1 MDTVNDEQEKVIV
14 APLNCINIV
23 TAGPGSGKTSVL
35 VNRGLYLLN
44 NSNDNN
50 HMILLL
56 TYSREACNQLKDRLQ
71 MANHM
76 NNSNLNR
83 FKVETYHSLSLQL
96 IKRYYNLCG
105 YTSSPKKASDKEI
118 LQLIDT
124 FMISNS
130 NLFNYNG
137 QDIDSKKL
145 YKIMKVTR
153 ERFFNLT
160 TSDDSVETCFQTL
173 ENASSF
179 INLYRYL
186 QHSLKSNNKIMD
198 FQDMIYEAISMLRL
212 ENNRL
217 MILNEMKFKYI
228 LVDEFQD
235 TNYRQLQ
242 LLKLIM
248 DNKSPNLTV
257 VGDRDQLI
265 YKFQGANENNWGDLR
280 RHLSSLGVPFIIS
293 QLNNNF
299 RSSDI
304 IVKCSNVVINSN
316 KQTSYQKKSVAVGI
330 CSSTCN
336 PIAIIECSSEKDQYS
351 YIVNKIRH
359 LLNDSNNSNPIAMNE
374 IAILYRNNN
383 KGEAFSNYISN
394 EARDSIK
401 INHKKSIDVTNINSN
416 DGSKKK
422 NILINKLKLIINSAD
437 NDALRKCIPI
447 SKNEKCNEVVSTII
461 GNTQRHNG
469 NMFDAINNA
478 VKQKV
483 KHISNMKNFCSS
495 VLELNNWML
504 NNDISL
510 YDFISKV
517 CNSVHDA
524 IDSSDDLT
532 TEKLMEIV
540 NNYDNKNSRN
550 LCQEVPKLIE
560 YIEQA
565 LICEVNKPGVW
576 LSTIHC
582 AKGLEFRC
590 VFILEANNE
599 IFQTSPNGNDNEL
612 ELLYVAISRAKE
624 HLFITWISNSN
635 NVHNGI
641 SEFLKPLLNLPT
653 DKVIQE
659 FYSSSVQKSS
669 TTNQLLKSSTLGAS
683 NKFMKSS
690 ELLSVNNSTNNNAQI
705 STSSSSSM
713 INDRTSKSQIFDPQM
728 PTKFFK
734 SSEVVGN
741 GKSYTNIQTYNS
753 SSMKLNQATKQSTL
767 DSASIPSSFMKS
779 SQLFSGHNNIKTC
792 NTTQNSTSI
801 SNKLVKSNE
810 VSSGLPFA
818 PISTSMK
825 SIPSD
830 VSSDSMTKNDNTITT
845 SNKNTNAVIVKKF
858 KKPYESEDVD
868 ISVSTIPQQIKLE
881 HSESNDNDI
890 NSNYS
895 NNFTSNMRPILH
907 DSNINVVQPIQ
918 RSTKEPNEL
927 LSIKNIDNE
936 ISRNENQTNIGSIN
950 NINDNMG
957 IVNRS
962 SKNDGN
968 KTISKPFSLFAKFI
982 PQSSNSKRKRE
993 T

>member
-1 MDTVNDEQEKVIV
+1 MDKVNDEQEKVVV

-35 VNRGLYLLN
+35 VNRGLFLLN
-44 NSNDNN
+44 NSNDSN

-56 TYSREACNQLKDRLQ
+56 TYSREACNQLKERLQ
-71 MANHM
+71 KANHM
-76 NNSNLNR
+76 NNSDLNR

-198 FQDMIYEAISMLRL
+198 FQDMIFEAINMLRL
-212 ENNRL
+212 ENNRI

-280 RHLSSLGVPFIIS
+280 KHLSLIGAPFIIS

-316 KQTSYQKKSVAVGI
+316 KQTSYQKKSVAVGTY
-330 CSSTCN
+330 SSNCN
-336 PIAIIECSSEKDQYS
+336 PITIIECSSEKDQYS
-351 YIVNKIRH
+351 YIINKIRH
-359 LLNDSNNSNPIAMNE
+359 LLNDSNNPNPIAMNE

-383 KGEAFSNYISN
+383 KGEAMMNYISS
-394 EARDSIK
+394 EARDCIK
-401 INHKKSIDVTNINSN
+401 INHKKSIDVTNINTNTN
-416 DGSKKK
+416 DGARKK
-422 NILINKLKLIINSAD
+422 NILISKLKLIINSAD

-447 SKNEKCNEVVSTII
+447 SKNEKCNEVVSNII

-478 VKQKV
+478 VKQKI
-483 KHISNMKNFCSS
+483 KHVSGMKGFCTS

-532 TEKLMEIV
+532 TEKLIEIV
-540 NNYDNKNSRN
+540 NNYENRNSRN

-565 LICEVNKPGVW
+565 LISEVNKPGVW

-599 IFQTSPNGNDNEL
+599 TFQTSPNGNDNEL

-641 SEFLKPLLNLPT
+641 SEFLKPLLNLPS

-669 TTNQLLKSSTLGAS
+669 ATNQLLKPSTLGAS

-690 ELLSVNNSTNNNAQI
+690 ELLSVNKSSTSNNAQI
-705 STSSSSSM
+705 STSSSSM
-713 INDRTSKSQIFDPQM
+713 MNDRTSKPQTFDP
-728 PTKFFK
+728 PIPSKFFK
-734 SSEVVGN
+734 SSEVIGN

-753 SSMKLNQATKQSTL
+753 SSMKLNQTTKQSTL
-767 DSASIPSSFMKS
+767 GNTSMQSSFMKS
-779 SQLFSGHNNIKTC
+779 SQVFSGHNTAQ
-792 NTTQNSTSI
+792 TSTSI

-810 VSSGLPFA
+810 ASNGLPFA
-818 PISTSMK
+818 PISTSIK
-825 SIPSD
+825 SRPSD
-830 VSSDSMTKNDNTITT
+830 ISSASMTNNDSTVTT

-858 KKPYESEDVD
+858 KKPYESEDADVA
-868 ISVSTIPQQIKLE
+868 VSSLQQQIRLE
-881 HSESNDNDI
+881 HSERNDNDI
-890 NSNYS
+890 NSNYN
-895 NNFTSNMRPILH
+895 NNFISNMRPILH
-907 DSNINVVQPIQ
+907 DSNINVHQPVQ
-918 RSTKEPNEL
+918 RSTKEPDEL
-927 LSIKNIDNE
+927 LSIKNNDNK
-936 ISRNENQTNIGSIN
+936 ISRNENQANTDNIN
-950 NINDNMG
+950 NFNDNTG
-957 IVNRS
+957 IVHRS

-982 PQSSNSKRKRE
+982 PQSSNSKRKRDSDN
-993 T
+993 